1 MTTTDKPDYIK
12 ERIKFEG
19 EFFKQLFTLFLLLT
33 SGTVTLLVRVLGNG
47 ESWLNNALVI
57 IGSGLSIVSIF
68 ILRGRYRLIYKLL
81 DDLNRE

>member
-1 MTTTDKPDYIK
+1 MTIADKPDYIK
-12 ERIKFEG
+12 EHIKFES

-47 ESWLNNALVI
+47 ESWLNNTLVI
-57 IGSGLSIVSIF
+57 IGSGLSIASIF

-81 DDLNRE
+81 DDLNQD